1 MRYSLT
7 DNIMWKSWI
16 MEATYDIWRLHN
28 ILYIL
33 VLLLNLT
40 YGKMVWQYT
49 KISKIPHTSNIFL
62 DEIME
67 NIW

>member
-1 MRYSLT
+1 MDYGS
-7 DNIMWKSWI
+7 N
-16 MEATYDIWRLHN
+16 IWRLHN

-49 KISKIPHTSNIFL
+49 KISKIPNSSNNFL

>member
-1 MRYSLT
+1 
-7 DNIMWKSWI
+7 

-49 KISKIPHTSNIFL
+49 KISKIPNSSNNFL